1 MKRET
6 ITHMLNTLDES
17 YIGEAAAFSPYA
29 VQESPERIAHMKKKR
44 ILGFA
49 LAAALLLS
57 LGMVAYAADLF
68 GLRALYANP
77 NRGEMPEA
85 AAALINAQEAETAGE
100 GWQAWVLESYCD
112 EGTVLLTVAF
122 RADEDY
128 ILAPASEDPNSPLW
142 TIGLTGEGTLGDYA
156 LREGKTLLF
165 AEAALG
171 GESLGLDGS
180 SLHFE
185 SASLRELTVFF
196 EGTRRGGVCGD
207 VAANC
212 AVVVVPWAPDEGEPS
227 AAERR
232 SLPVTLREGCGEP
245 LGVYAPAEP
254 MAVPGVE
261 LGELSLTRTPL
272 GLRLRL
278 RMQLRDEEAAR
289 QLLTLQLE
297 GVEFHG
303 SGVLDPDGECVF
315 EQGQGDF
322 GESPTITFLD
332 WDKETIAEVRFEK
345 IG

>member
-68 GLRALYANP
+68 GLRALYANH

-100 GWQAWVLESYCD
+100 GWQARVLESYCD

-185 SASLRELTVFF
+185 SASPRELTVFF

>member
-6 ITHMLNTLDES
+6 ITHMLNALDES
-17 YIGEAAAFSPYA
+17 YIGEAAVFSPYA
-29 VQESPERIAHMKKKR
+29 VQEGPERIAQMKPKR
-44 ILGFA
+44 IIMFA

-57 LGMVAYAADLF
+57 LGIAAYAADLF

-100 GWQAWVLESYCD
+100 GWQARVLESYCD

-185 SASLRELTVFF
+185 SASTREMTAFF
-196 EGTRRGGVCGD
+196 EGVRRGGVCGD

-303 SGVLDPDGECVF
+303 SGVLDPNGECVF

>member
-100 GWQAWVLESYCD
+100 GWQARVLESYCD

-185 SASLRELTVFF
+185 SASTREMTAFF
-196 EGTRRGGVCGD
+196 EGVRRGGVCGD

-272 GLRLRL
+272 GLRLRP

-303 SGVLDPDGECVF
+303 SGVLDPNGECVF

>member
-6 ITHMLNTLDES
+6 ITHMLNALDES
-17 YIGEAAAFSPYA
+17 YIGEAAVFSPYA
-29 VQESPERIAHMKKKR
+29 VQEGPERIAHMKKKR

-57 LGMVAYAADLF
+57 LGMAAYAADLF

-85 AAALINAQEAETAGE
+85 AAALIEAQEAATAGE
-100 GWQAWVLESYCD
+100 GWQARVLESYCD

-122 RADEDY
+122 YADEDY
-128 ILAPASEDPNSPLW
+128 ILAPADEDPNSPLR

-165 AEAALG
+165 AEAVLDR
-171 GESLGLDGS
+171 ESLELSAAGMR
-180 SLHFE
+180 FE
-185 SASLRELTVFF
+185 SASPRELTVFF
-196 EGTRRGGVCGD
+196 EGTRRGGAGGD
-207 VAANC
+207 TAANC
-212 AVVVVPWAPDEGEPS
+212 SVIVVPWAPDEGEAS

-232 SLPVTLREGCGEP
+232 SLPVTLRDGGGEP

-322 GESPTITFLD
+322 GESPTIRFLD
-332 WDKETIAEVRFEK
+332 WDKETIAAVRFEK